1 MASGFRQ
8 KQTKMCII
16 VILVGSWECTRLV
29 ADKREQTC
37 VFLYFSIMVGDL
49 SLTDAS
55 KHVFPYT
62 SRFGECGFVRDLLF
76 LCVACG
82 FGLHRFG
89 IHQYHHASAFHLQ
102 FLVNAWNLELDL
114 HV

>member
-8 KQTKMCII
+8 KRTKMCII
-16 VILVGSWECTRLV
+16 VVLVGSWECTRLV

-49 SLTDAS
+49 SLTDVS

-62 SRFGECGFVRDLLF
+62 SRFGECGFCATCYLYVWHVVLDYTDLGYINTTMHPLSICSF
-76 LCVACG
+76 
-82 FGLHRFG
+82 
-89 IHQYHHASAFHLQ
+89 
-102 FLVNAWNLELDL
+102 
-114 HV
+114 